1 MIISQFY
8 PLLGGAEVQAQQLAS
23 GLRER
28 GIKVCVLTRRL
39 KGLPRYEVIG
49 RIPVYREIRTIE
61 LGILWG
67 IGYIVSVFIFLYK
80 KRKDY
85 DIIHCHI
92 VQGFHTIVAL
102 FFKYIF
108 KKKVIVK
115 MSSSGE
121 TSDLKVLKEGKFGRL
136 FLRWIRNVDIII
148 SVCKKASL
156 EILRNGFSKDML
168 VEIPNGVDT
177 DRFSK
182 SDSKDKNDIR
192 NITYIGRLDSYKGI
206 DYLLNGFKHLLSEV
220 DDVRLTII
228 GNGPDEIILKNM
240 AKDLAIQDRVT
251 FKGREEDILSEFY
264 DTDIFVLPSLSEGM
278 SNVILE
284 AMACGLPVV
293 ATSVGGNG
301 DLIRDRYNGILIPP
315 RDSIRLSAVL
325 LELLEDEE
333 LAQRLGKEARKTVEE
348 NYSMGHII
356 DKYIKL
362 YERLLLIGSKNS
374 LQKEETSLRTK

>member
-23 GLRER
+23 GLLGRE
-28 GIKVCVLTRRL
+28 IKVSVLTRRL
-39 KGLPRYEVIG
+39 KGLPQYEVVEG
-49 RIPVYREIRTIE
+49 IPVYREIRTIE

-67 IGYIVSVFIFLYK
+67 IWYIVSVFIFLYR

-92 VQGFHTIVAL
+92 VQGFHTVVAV
-102 FFKYIF
+102 FFKYLF

-121 TSDLKVLKEGKFGRL
+121 TSDLKLLKEVKLGKL

-156 EILRNGFSKDML
+156 EILNNGFSKDSL
-168 VEIPNGVDT
+168 VEIPNGVDIN
-177 DRFSK
+177 RFSK
-182 SDSKDKNDIR
+182 SSLQKKGGIR
-192 NITYIGRLDSYKGI
+192 NITYIGRLDSYKWIG
-206 DYLLNGFKHLLSEV
+206 YLFNGFKDLLSEV
-220 DDVRLTII
+220 DNVRLTII
-228 GNGPDEIILKNM
+228 GNGPDETILKNM
-240 AKDLAIQDRVT
+240 AKDLAIQDSVT
-251 FKGREEDILSEFY
+251 FKGRQEDIVSELY
-264 DTDIFVLPSLSEGM
+264 NTDIFVLPSLSEGM

-293 ATSVGGNG
+293 ATSAGGNS
-301 DLIRDRYNGILIPP
+301 DLIRDRCNGIVIPP
-315 RDSIRLSAVL
+315 RDPIRLSAAL
-325 LELLEDEE
+325 LELLEDGE

-356 DKYIKL
+356 DEYVKL
-362 YERLLLIGSKNS
+362 YERLLP
-374 LQKEETSLRTK
+374 

>member
-23 GLRER
+23 GLLWRE
-28 GIKVCVLTRRL
+28 IKVSVLTRRL
-39 KGLPRYEVIG
+39 KGLPQYEVVEG
-49 RIPVYREIRTIE
+49 IPVYREIRTIE

-67 IGYIVSVFIFLYK
+67 IWYIVSVFIFLYR

-92 VQGFHTIVAL
+92 VQGFHTVVAV
-102 FFKYIF
+102 FFKYLF

-121 TSDLKVLKEGKFGRL
+121 TSDLKLLKEVKLGKL

-148 SVCKKASL
+148 SVCEKASL
-156 EILRNGFSKDML
+156 EILNNGFSKDSL
-168 VEIPNGVDT
+168 VEIPNGVDIN
-177 DRFSK
+177 RFSK
-182 SDSKDKNDIR
+182 SSLQNKRGIR

-206 DYLLNGFKHLLSEV
+206 EYLFNGFKDLLSEV
-220 DDVRLTII
+220 DNVRLTII
-228 GNGPDEIILKNM
+228 GNGPDETILKNM
-240 AKDLAIQDRVT
+240 AKDLAIQDSVT
-251 FKGREEDILSEFY
+251 FKGRQEDIVSELY
-264 DTDIFVLPSLSEGM
+264 NTDIFVLPSLSEGM

-293 ATSVGGNG
+293 ATSAGGNS
-301 DLIRDRYNGILIPP
+301 DLIRDRCNGIVIPP
-315 RDSIRLSAVL
+315 RDPIRLSAAL
-325 LELLEDEE
+325 LELLEDGE

-348 NYSMGHII
+348 NYSMGHIV
-356 DKYIKL
+356 DEYVKL
-362 YERLLLIGSKNS
+362 YERLLP
-374 LQKEETSLRTK
+374 